1 MNENVSLEIEN
12 FYDSI
17 GLGSGQLKAKG
28 DSFNIFKVLGFEP
41 KFDENG
47 ERVLTPYEILGVL
60 PQFSGGKERPI
71 VFAIKNRVRKIGRYE
86 GEQLNFVYKPGRIK
100 AEKTILSTLKTNYKR
115 AVFQGNQ
122 DQADSILE
130 SIEALTGKSASEVMD
145 SFYDYSRYYRKMK
158 KQLLI
163 DMFAH
168 FFLMYLR
175 ASVKSV
181 RKGIVYKN
189 RSLKPFKENSRA
201 YLESTDE
208 MGETEYVPIIDPA
221 AFGLGNMQKIV
232 VNDNEGNVLN
242 DISFVDE
249 KGSKTSAP
257 SVKNYGASFSETQ
270 NQSNEQPK
278 ETKSN
283 DSKEIQPNENIIKT
297 NIDEKED
304 IDFARLFSRKSFI
317 KRKKRLKTKAM
328 GMPQPESELQEKIDT
343 LQADVN
349 PSNINAN
356 EFGFE
361 V

>member
-60 PQFSGGKERPI
+60 PQFSGGKEKPI

-201 YLESTDE
+201 YLESIDE

-249 KGSKTSAP
+249 KGSKTSVP

-283 DSKEIQPNENIIKT
+283 DSKEMQPNENIIKT